1 MKRSISRRPLLSG
14 VGMLVLSSL
23 TGCLSMFAAEQTQIE
38 NIKFVNMDENSH
50 DITVVVESQGETVF
64 ETVQEVPPY
73 DETQPVLTYDDG
85 IPTDT
90 ARYTVRA
97 EVDSGSDSIER
108 TYPTEYNG
116 GDCYTVT
123 VRIDQNGTLREIA
136 SDGAADGC
144 VS

>member
-1 MKRSISRRPLLSG
+1 
-14 VGMLVLSSL
+14 
-23 TGCLSMFAAEQTQIE
+23 
-38 NIKFVNMDENSH
+38 MDENSH

-123 VRIDQNGTLREIA
+123 VRIDQNGTPERSLVMEQPMAVFRSYFIRNISFGKHGVRA
-136 SDGAADGC
+136 SSLGK
-144 VS
+144 

>member
-1 MKRSISRRPLLSG
+1 
-14 VGMLVLSSL
+14 
-23 TGCLSMFAAEQTQIE
+23 MFAAEQTQIE

-123 VRIDQNGTLREIA
+123 VRIDQNGTPERSLVMEQPMAVFRSYFIRNISFGKHGVRA
-136 SDGAADGC
+136 SSLGK
-144 VS
+144 

>member
-1 MKRSISRRPLLSG
+1 
-14 VGMLVLSSL
+14 MLVLSSL
-23 TGCLSMFAAEQTQIE
+23 TGLSLCLRLSKHRLRILNLLIWT
-38 NIKFVNMDENSH
+38 KTH

-108 TYPTEYNG
+108 TYPY
-116 GDCYTVT
+116 
-123 VRIDQNGTLREIA
+123 
-136 SDGAADGC
+136 
-144 VS
+144 